1 MSGGASLFQE
11 LNDIPRNPKTWR
23 QFGFVIAGVLA
34 IFSGISFWKHG
45 HFTPLAT
52 SLAVIAAI
60 LGVLGALFPQALNR
74 VHVAWMF
81 LSLCLGWV
89 VSRLILMVIFT
100 LFIIP
105 MHYLG
110 IILGLSFTEM
120 RGRQQ
125 KPSHWVSRK
134 PRKINH
140 HETLF

>member
-23 QFGFVIAGVLA
+23 QFGFIMAGVLA
-34 IFSGISFWKHG
+34 IFAGISFWKHG
-45 HFTPLAT
+45 HLTPLGT

-60 LGVLGALFPQALNR
+60 FGIAGAVFPQALNR

-89 VSRLILMVIFT
+89 MSRVILIVIFT
-100 LFIIP
+100 FFIIP

-110 IILGLSFTEM
+110 IILGLPFIEM
-120 RGRQQ
+120 QGRRQ